1 MVHDACAAGDPAL
14 MAALRRRVSLAQRAD
29 RRMRKACRRC
39 AKDRDAAR
47 SASIDERSGTA
58 LV

>member
-29 RRMRKACRRC
+29 RCMRTARRRC
-39 AKDRDAAR
+39 AKDRDAPR

>member
-1 MVHDACAAGDPAL
+1 MVHDACAAGDPAM

-29 RRMRKACRRC
+29 RCMRTACRRC
-39 AKDRDAAR
+39 AKGRDAPR
-47 SASIDERSGTA
+47 SASIDERLGTA

>member
-1 MVHDACAAGDPAL
+1 MRGRRSAMTAAARR
-14 MAALRRRVSLAQRAD
+14 MASMAQRAD
-29 RRMRKACRRC
+29 RRMRIACRRC

-47 SASIDERSGTA
+47 STSIDERSGAA